1 MSLEAMLLGAF
12 EVMASDGDRPPPN
25 KTIERLVD
33 LYDAWDK
40 LEGASSWRARLASTP
55 GNGDGDR

>member
-1 MSLEAMLLGAF
+1 MLLGAF